1 MITAIVIIAMLA
13 VILFLG
19 GGVLNY
25 FAKEHNVHYTM
36 MEDIIDE
43 NERLKRI
50 NSEYVDRVKELERA
64 NVMLYMQIRHMTKE
78 LEEKE

>member
-1 MITAIVIIAMLA
+1 MITAMVIIAMLA
-13 VILFLG
+13 AILVLG

-36 MEDIIDE
+36 MEDIMDE
-43 NERLKRI
+43 NARLRRI
-50 NSEYVDRVKELERA
+50 NDEYVERVKELERA
-64 NVMLYMQIRHMTKE
+64 NVMLYMQIRNMTKE